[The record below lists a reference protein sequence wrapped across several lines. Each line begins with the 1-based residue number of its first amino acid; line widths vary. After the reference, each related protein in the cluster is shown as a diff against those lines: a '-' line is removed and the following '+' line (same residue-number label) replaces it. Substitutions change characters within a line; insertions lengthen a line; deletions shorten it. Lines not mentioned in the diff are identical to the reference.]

1 MLRLQILKQSMQDMD
16 GGGVHND
23 CYHYIATLTCAM
35 LTAPSLPKG
44 LPSGILLDVL
54 WDREKGE
61 RYF

>member
-1 MLRLQILKQSMQDMD
+1 MQTMD
-16 GGGVHND
+16 CGGVHND
-23 CYHYIATLTCAM
+23 CYHCIATLTCAI

-54 WDREKGE
+54 WEKEKGE

>member
-1 MLRLQILKQSMQDMD
+1 MVVECIMI
-16 GGGVHND
+16 VIIN
-23 CYHYIATLTCAM
+23 IATLTCAI